1 MDGAQEMMHFSHHI
15 EIDAPPSRV
24 WPIMSDVER
33 WHEWTASIR
42 GIKRWGQGP
51 LAVGQR
57 ALVRQPKFPPAVWT
71 VTAVES
77 GRSFTWESTGPGI
90 HVTGVHRIEPTPA
103 GSRVTL
109 SLTYGGVLGK
119 LLGRWTSGITN
130 RYIAM
135 EAAGLKRRSEATS

>member
-1 MDGAQEMMHFSHHI
+1 MMHFTHVI
-15 EIDAPPSRV
+15 DIDAPPARI

-42 GIKRWGQGP
+42 GIKRWGEGH

-57 ALVRQPKFPPAVWT
+57 ALVRQPKFPPALWT
-71 VTAVES
+71 VTAVEP
-77 GRSFTWESTGPGI
+77 GRSFTWESVAPGI
-90 HVTGVHRIEPTPA
+90 HVTGRHSIEPTPA

-109 SLTYGGVLGK
+109 ALSYAGVFGK
-119 LLGRWTSGITN
+119 LMGRWTSGITN

-135 EAAGLKRRSEATS
+135 EAAGLKRRSESAS

>member
-1 MDGAQEMMHFSHHI
+1 MSDFRHFVD
-15 EIDAPPSRV
+15 IDAPPARV

-42 GIKRWGQGP
+42 GIKRWGEGP

-57 ALVRQPKFPPAVWT
+57 ALVRQPKFPPALWT
-71 VTAVES
+71 VTAVEP
-77 GRSFTWESTGPGI
+77 GRSFTWESVAPGI
-90 HVTGVHRIEPTPA
+90 HVTGRHSIEPTPA

-109 SLTYGGVLGK
+109 ALTYAGVFGK
-119 LLGRWTSGITN
+119 LMGRWTSGITN

-135 EAAGLKRRSEATS
+135 EAAGLKRRSESAS

>member
-1 MDGAQEMMHFSHHI
+1 MSEFRHFVDI
-15 EIDAPPSRV
+15 EAPPERV

-42 GIKRWGQGP
+42 GIKRWGEGP

-57 ALVRQPKFPPAVWT
+57 ALVRQPKFPPAMWK
-71 VTAVES
+71 VTAVEP
-77 GRSFTWESTGPGI
+77 GRSFTWESVAPGI
-90 HVTGVHRIEPTPA
+90 HVTGRHRIDPTPG

-109 SLTYGGVLGK
+109 SLTYDGVIGRLM
-119 LLGRWTSGITN
+119 GRWTSGITN

-135 EAAGLKRRSEATS
+135 EAAGLKRRSEAVP